1 MADLV
6 ERLRAAL
13 ADRYTIERELGH
25 GGMATVYLARDA
37 RHDRYVALKV
47 LDPELAA
54 SVGADRF
61 LREIRIA
68 AGLTHPHILP
78 LYDSGQAREFLY
90 YAMPYVEGE
99 SLRDLLQREHQLP
112 VGEAVRIAREV
123 ADALVAAHGRG
134 IVHRDIKPENILL
147 EEGHAVVADFG
158 IARAIE
164 AAGGGDQ
171 RTETGGVV
179 GTPAYMSPEQASGAR
194 DVDGRTHVYSRGS
207 VLYETPV
214 GEPPVGGATPQAA
227 RTRSFAEQG
236 PHLATPRVAAPT
248 APAQ

>member
-61 LREIRIA
+61 LRQIRVA

-78 LYDSGQAREFLY
+78 LYDSDQAREFLY

-171 RTETGGVV
+171 RPATGVVV
-179 GTPAYMSPEQASGAR
+179 GTPATLSPEHARGAPN
-194 DVDGRTHVYSRGS
+194 VDARPDAYSLGC
-207 VLYETPV
+207 VLYEVLV
-214 GEPPVGGATPQAA
+214 GAQAYGGATA
-227 RTRSFAEQG
+227 
-236 PHLATPRVAAPT
+236 
-248 APAQ
+248 